1 MQFEVTVL
9 PSGRRYGVESG
20 ETLLAAAIRQ
30 GVGLPYSCRDGSCGT
45 CKTRLVSGDITLRPH
60 SDSALS
66 VHDREQGFTL
76 ACCALADSDIVLD
89 APRVVAADMHPIKKM
104 PCRVAAIEKPASD
117 VAILRL
123 QLPGSEALAY
133 HPGQYLELALKDGTR
148 RCYSMATARADE
160 GGVEL
165 HIRRMPGG
173 KFSGHVFDQIKPKDV
188 LRLEGPLGTFFLRE
202 DAGKP
207 IVLLASGTGFAPI
220 KAIIEQIK
228 RKGITVPAT
237 LYWGCRSKADLY
249 LHDWALQAVEELPN
263 LRYVPVLS
271 EPRPEDG
278 WTGRTG
284 LVHQAVMADFPDLG
298 GHQVY
303 ACGAPIMVDS
313 ARAEFTTACGLPPE
327 AFYADSF
334 VANHAQPVA
343 APSSSV
349 SA

>member
-9 PSGRRYGVESG
+9 PSGRRYGVDAG
-20 ETLLAAAIRQ
+20 ETLLGAAIRQ

-45 CKTRLVSGDITLRPH
+45 CKTRVVSGDITLKAH
-60 SDSALS
+60 SETALS
-66 VHDREQGFTL
+66 ADERDQGYAL
-76 ACCALADSDIVLD
+76 ACCALANSDVVLE

-104 PCRVAAIEKPASD
+104 ACRVAAIEKPASD
-117 VAILRL
+117 VVILRL
-123 QLPGSEALAY
+123 QLPGSESLAY

-148 RCYSMATARADE
+148 RCYSMATAQA
-160 GGVEL
+160 GNGLEL

-173 KFSGHVFDQIKPKDV
+173 KFSGHVFDQLKVKDV

-202 DAGKP
+202 EEAKP
-207 IVLLASGTGFAPI
+207 LILLASGTGFAPI
-220 KAIIEQIK
+220 KAIIEQI
-228 RKGITVPAT
+228 RHKGIDLPAT

-249 LHDWALQAVEELPN
+249 LHDWARQVLDELPN

-284 LVHQAVMADFPDLG
+284 LVHKAVMEDFPDLG

-313 ARAEFTTACGLPPE
+313 ARAEFTAACGLPPE

-343 APSSSV
+343 EPPVSPV